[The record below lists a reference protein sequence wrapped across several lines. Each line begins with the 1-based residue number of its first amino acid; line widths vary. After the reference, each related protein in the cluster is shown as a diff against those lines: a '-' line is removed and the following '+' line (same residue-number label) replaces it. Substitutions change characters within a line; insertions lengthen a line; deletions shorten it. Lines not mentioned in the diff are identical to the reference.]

1 MNVKSLM
8 TCLLAGSLLAISCK
22 KESAEEVN
30 PSDSNKLQSVLVIPN
45 GTLVSGTPPAPTQN
59 GPIIQAGQSSAS
71 VNSGNQVTIPFS
83 YSSTSGY
90 NNCYVQV
97 DGASNGYIRIT
108 GNNSANNGTISIP
121 VNVPSSVT
129 SGTFSMAYC
138 IDNGSGQVSNW
149 QTITVNVT
157 GQSSNPG
164 NTIGNGSFTFNGQ
177 NYTGICVKNPPPSS
191 SGGPG
196 FDVVLTNQNGST
208 GIVFYNVTA
217 ATSGSTS
224 FVDPM
229 VSQTGLWMAV
239 TDGSGSTVYWS
250 KNGGTFTKT
259 GANKFTFSAT
269 VYDSNT
275 NAQKSI
281 SGSGTWQ

>member
-1 MNVKSLM
+1 MNLKSLF
-8 TCLLAGSLLAISCK
+8 CSVLAVSLLATSCK
-22 KESAEEVN
+22 KDSAEEVS

-45 GTLVSGTPPAPTQN
+45 GSLVSGNPPAPTQN
-59 GPIIQAGQSSAS
+59 GPIIQASQSSAS
-71 VNSGNQVTIPFS
+71 VNSGGQVTVPFS

-97 DGASNGYIRIT
+97 DGATNGYIRIT
-108 GNNSANNGTISIP
+108 GNNSANSGTINIP
-121 VNVPSSVT
+121 VNVPSNVT

-157 GQSSNPG
+157 GSGSNPG
-164 NTIGNGSFTFNGQ
+164 GGVGTGSFTFNGQ
-177 NYTGICVKNPPPSS
+177 TYNGYCVKNPPPSS

-196 FDVVLTNQNGST
+196 LDIVLTSQTGST
-208 GIVFYNVTA
+208 GVVLYNVSSSS
-217 ATSGSTS
+217 SGSAT

-229 VSQTGLWMAV
+229 TSMTGLWMAV
-239 TDGSGSTVYWS
+239 SDGSGSATYWS
-250 KNGGTFTKT
+250 KGGGTLTKT
-259 GANKFTFSAT
+259 ASNKFTFSGT
-269 VYDSNT
+269 VYDINT
-275 NAQKSI
+275 NVQKSV